1 MWQRLTACP
10 FCRKHSAMSAADKV
24 NQFDAWLLDRVFQPV
39 VDRLPEK
46 PSGFDIGM
54 SLQLGAVVL
63 DAACLVAMVAIG
75 RIGIGGIIWNGL
87 TWVFAAFF
95 YVAIVRMRP
104 LVRPGHANPLRFMLQ
119 GLRPLAIPFAIY
131 SVWIMLT
138 APGALM
144 LAMEFNALANLVYL
158 IGLYL
163 ISCQPKPPTYK
174 RTATVWDRHLAR
186 GKI

>member
-1 MWQRLTACP
+1 LTACP

-104 LVRPGHANPLRFMLQ
+104 L
-119 GLRPLAIPFAIY
+119 AIPFAIY